1 MHQHADSHVNMKL
14 VVGILLNSVFA
25 VIELLAGIWIGSLA
39 LISDA
44 GHNFS
49 DSLALVL
56 SLFARYVSSKPATPQ
71 KTFGYH
77 RVGILTA
84 LVNAL
89 VLVVISGAILF
100 EAYHRI
106 VRPVEV
112 SGIWLLAVAG
122 IGFIINATI
131 ALSFRSHQHDLN
143 IKSAFLHL
151 FADALVSL
159 GVVFAGIIIMLTG
172 LPIFDSLISILI
184 SLVILYMVWDVI
196 KESIDILMEAVP
208 RKVDL
213 DEVVRTL
220 KQIQGIR
227 DIHDAHIWTIG
238 SNIFAMS
245 CHALVEN
252 LTIDESGCLLREI
265 EDVLEHGFN
274 IVHPTVQFEC
284 EECES
289 AEVCRIPRGKLQK

>member
-1 MHQHADSHVNMKL
+1 MHQQADSHINMKL
-14 VVGILLNSVFA
+14 VIGILLNSVFVA
-25 VIELLAGIWIGSLA
+25 IELLAGIWVGSLA

-56 SLFARYVSSKPATPQ
+56 SLFARYISSKPATPQ

-77 RVGILTA
+77 RIGILTA

-100 EAYHRI
+100 GAYHRI

-112 SGIWLLAVAG
+112 SGIWLLVVAG
-122 IGFIINATI
+122 IGFVINSAI
-131 ALSFRSHQHDLN
+131 ALSFRFHQHDLN

-172 LPIFDSLISILI
+172 LSIFDPLISILI

-213 DEVVRTL
+213 DEVVSTL

-227 DIHDAHIWTIG
+227 DIHDAHIWTLG

-265 EDVLEHGFN
+265 EDVLEHRFN

-289 AEVCRIPRGKLQK
+289 AGVCKIPQGKLQE